1 MDPNQG
7 HFGIN
12 NTLKICYVESK
23 DRAIIWSD
31 LMVGE
36 LIKDCIYRRHY
47 MKKVQELRG
56 SLPVNSLKIIEISS
70 ESASPE
76 IRFS

>member
-23 DRAIIWSD
+23 ARAIIWSD
-31 LMVGE
+31 LMVGD

-47 MKKVQELRG
+47 IKVQEFRG
-56 SLPVNSLKIIEISS
+56 SLPVNSLKIIELSS
-70 ESASPE
+70 ESTSPE